1 MTETQTT
8 RVNVTVYREV
18 QVQVDER
25 GRFYAMPPGARKERT
40 AGNMYE
46 MHRALDKFLDAA
58 KARKRK
64 PCNVLF
70 YYWDEKQGAVCKA
83 RYLGTRGRETSTHSV
98 GHACVGPNDRNFTF
112 DRYNRKLRVLP
123 EERVEDGQFLLER
136 RFAAFKK
143 AKDDLDAAVAEWTTE
158 VECPY
163 IGYAPDVNDLDKSQ
177 NEMIVRLKLA
187 TDLPK
192 ETE

>member
-40 AGNMYE
+40 AANMYE
-46 MHRALDKFLDAA
+46 MHRTLDKFFDAA

-64 PCNVLF
+64 PCSVPF
-70 YYWDEKQGAVCKA
+70 HYWDEKQGAVCSA
-83 RYLGTRGRETSTHSV
+83 RYLGTRGRETRTHRV
-98 GHACVGPNDRNFTF
+98 GHACVDDADRNFTL
-112 DRYNRKLRVLP
+112 DRYSRKLHVLAD
-123 EERVEDGQFLLER
+123 EHAEDGKFVLEQ

-143 AKDDLDAAVAEWTTE
+143 AKADLDAAVAEWTTE
-158 VECPY
+158 VESPY
-163 IGYAPDVNDLDKSQ
+163 MSYLLDVNELDKCQ

-187 TDLPK
+187 TDPPK
-192 ETE
+192 EAE